1 MKIKI
6 GVLFGGKSVEHEISI
21 ISAVQAMN
29 YIDDEKYE
37 VVPIYITKKL
47 EFWTGAMLKDIES
60 YKDFKLIQ
68 KFAKKVHLV
77 NKRGRF
83 VLQKASFIKREI
95 NDIDLA
101 FPIVH
106 GEGVED
112 GTIQGYF
119 ELLGIPYIGS
129 NIYASAVGQD
139 KVFQKQIFEAN
150 DIPITKYV
158 WFFENEYYDEKENLF
173 KKINKLNYPLII
185 KPSKLGSSI
194 GISIVKNKDDLN
206 KAIEEAVQYDNK
218 IIVEEALENLTEV
231 NCAVLGNYEKMI
243 TSEIEEVLK
252 EDEILSYN
260 DKYIGSSKGASSKG
274 MASTRRILPARIND
288 ETKNTILELS
298 KKVFKVLNN
307 SGVARIDYLIDNKKN
322 KIYVNEINSIPG
334 SLSYYLFEPIQI
346 SYPELLESLITTAIK
361 EYKKK
366 SKMTVSFETNI
377 LKNYSS
383 NGLKGI
389 KK

>member
-6 GVLFGGKSVEHEISI
+6 GVIFGGKSVEHEISI

-37 VVPIYITKKL
+37 VVPIYITKDL
-47 EFWTGAMLKDIES
+47 EFWTGAMLKDIDS
-60 YKDFKLIQ
+60 YKDFNLI
-68 KFAKKVHLV
+68 KKYAKKVHLV
-77 NKRGRF
+77 NKKGRF
-83 VLQKASFIKREI
+83 ILQKANFIKREI
-95 NDIDLA
+95 NEIDLA

-112 GTIQGYF
+112 GTIQGYL
-119 ELLGIPYIGS
+119 ELLGIPYVGS
-129 NIYASAVGQD
+129 NIYASVVGQD

-158 WFFENEYYDEKENLF
+158 WFFDNEFYNERETLF
-173 KKINKLNYPLII
+173 KRISKLSYPLII

-194 GISIVKNKDDLN
+194 GISIVKNKEDLAN
-206 KAIEEAVQYDNK
+206 AIEEAVRYDNK
-218 IIVEEALENLTEV
+218 VIVEEALENLTEV

-260 DKYIGSSKGASSKG
+260 DKYIGSSKCGSSKG
-274 MASTRRILPARIND
+274 IASTRRILPARINEEVRD
-288 ETKNTILELS
+288 TILQLS
-298 KKVFKVLNN
+298 TKVFKVLNN
-307 SGVARIDYLIDNKKN
+307 SGVARIDYLIDTKKN
-322 KIYVNEINSIPG
+322 KIYVNEINTIPG

-346 SYPELLESLITTAIK
+346 SYPELVESLITTAIK

-366 SKMTVSFETNI
+366 SKMTVSFDTNI

>member
-6 GVLFGGKSVEHEISI
+6 GVIFGGKSVEHEISI

-29 YIDDEKYE
+29 YIDDNKYE
-37 VVPIYITKKL
+37 IVPIYITKDL

-60 YKDFKLIQ
+60 YKDFNLI
-68 KFAKKVHLV
+68 KKYAKKVHLI
-77 NKRGRF
+77 NKKGRF

-95 NDIDLA
+95 NEIDIAL
-101 FPIVH
+101 PIVH

-112 GTIQGYF
+112 GSIQGYL

-129 NIYASAVGQD
+129 NVYASAVGQD
-139 KVFQKQIFEAN
+139 KIFQKQIFEAN
-150 DIPITKYV
+150 DIPITKYT
-158 WFFENEYYDEKENLF
+158 WFYDDEFYNNRENLY
-173 KKINKLNYPLII
+173 KRINKLNYPLII

-194 GISIVKNKDDLN
+194 GISIVKNKDDLTN
-206 KAIEEAVQYDNK
+206 AIDNAVLYDNK
-218 IIVEEALENLTEV
+218 ILIEEAIDNLTEI

-260 DKYIGSSKGASSKG
+260 DKYIGSSKCGSSKG
-274 MASTRRILPARIND
+274 IASTRRIMPARINKED
-288 ETKNTILELS
+288 RETIIELS

-307 SGVARIDYLIDNKKN
+307 SGVARIDYLIDKKKN
-322 KIYVNEINSIPG
+322 KIFVNEINTIPG

-346 SYPELLESLITTAIK
+346 SYPELLETLITTAIK
-361 EYKKK
+361 DFKRK

-377 LKNYSS
+377 LKNYKNS
-383 NGLKGI
+383 GLKGI